1 MQPDSIFSI
10 GNLVAMTGWILL
22 TVAPR
27 WKVTRTVVLSG
38 LIPLLL
44 GAAYLILVA
53 LFFGKSEGSFGT
65 LSGVMTLFQNPWAV
79 LAGWIHY
86 LAFDLFVGSWEV
98 RDSERHG
105 ISHFLVIPCLF
116 LTFMLG
122 PVGLLVYF
130 IIRGIKTKQVL
141 HDNFGGDKV
150 TG

>member
-141 HDNFGGDKV
+141 HDNFSGDKV